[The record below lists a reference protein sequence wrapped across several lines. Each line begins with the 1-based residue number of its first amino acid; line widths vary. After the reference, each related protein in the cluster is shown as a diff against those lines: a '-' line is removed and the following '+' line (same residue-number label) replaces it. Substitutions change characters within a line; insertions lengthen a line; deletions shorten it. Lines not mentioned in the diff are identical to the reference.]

1 MYDIFADF
9 EFDKKSD
16 FDSHKENDAELRW
29 KDIINGEA
37 RSDSDE
43 RNLWK
48 EGKNLKH
55 YWWLKDFSV
64 SPFQILTLVN
74 MQGLFSENGEY
85 FQEGRGYEETS

>member
-55 YWWLKDFSV
+55 Y
-64 SPFQILTLVN
+64 
-74 MQGLFSENGEY
+74 
-85 FQEGRGYEETS
+85 